1 MRRAVTDFQLIRYID
16 STMDELV
23 AECGACRHE
32 IVLDVMEIIST
43 HGANLWIGE
52 LRERLQCQ
60 QCGARAAR
68 IFARSLPE
76 ATF

>member
-1 MRRAVTDFQLIRYID
+1 MRRPVTDFQLIRYID
-16 STMDELV
+16 STMHELV

-43 HGANLWIGE
+43 YGANLWIGE

-68 IFARSLPE
+68 IFARCRPVIR
-76 ATF
+76 F